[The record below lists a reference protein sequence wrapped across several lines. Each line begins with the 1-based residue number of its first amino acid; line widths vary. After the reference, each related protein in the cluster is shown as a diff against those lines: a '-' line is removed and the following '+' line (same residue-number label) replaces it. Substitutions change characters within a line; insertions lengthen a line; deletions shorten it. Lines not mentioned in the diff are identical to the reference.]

1 MQHQQAHAAFT
12 ILTRGQSEQA
22 ETSRCH
28 HAGMDM
34 GEEDLANGIFDD
46 TPPPTITGRYAAV
59 YQSAY
64 HAANAE
70 PALAAHA

>member
-28 HAGMDM
+28 HAGRDM
-34 GEEDLANGIFDD
+34 GEEDHAGGIFDD
-46 TPPPTITGRYAAV
+46 TPPPSITGRYVAA

-64 HAANAE
+64 LAAN
-70 PALAAHA
+70 PR